1 MAWSASSVFREWN
14 KAINGSAGLP
24 TTYAGLS
31 ADTVNAA
38 LFNNT
43 TTPDKDAAGSATGF
57 NTGVWTTTNEVTD
70 ATNWVSGG
78 RPLASKTFNTTAG
91 GIFAFSAANTAGGGN
106 VTITNAFGCMVYD
119 NTITGTNPVAKQGIC
134 FNYFGGAQSV
144 TSGTFTITW
153 NASGIARW
161 TSS

>member
-1 MAWSASSVFREWN
+1 MAWANSSVFREWN
-14 KAINGSAGLP
+14 KAVNGGAGLP

-31 ADTVNAA
+31 VDTVNVA

-43 TTPDKDAAGSATGF
+43 TSPDKDATGANTGF
-57 NTGVWTTTNEVTD
+57 NTGVWLTTNEVTD
-70 ATNWVSGG
+70 ATNWASGG
-78 RPLASKTFNTTAG
+78 RPLASKTFTTPTTG
-91 GIFAFSAANTAGGGN
+91 VFMFDAADTAGGGT
-106 VTITNAFGCMVYD
+106 VTLANAYGAFVYD

-144 TSGTFTITW
+144 TGGSFTIVW
-153 NASGIARW
+153 NASGLARW